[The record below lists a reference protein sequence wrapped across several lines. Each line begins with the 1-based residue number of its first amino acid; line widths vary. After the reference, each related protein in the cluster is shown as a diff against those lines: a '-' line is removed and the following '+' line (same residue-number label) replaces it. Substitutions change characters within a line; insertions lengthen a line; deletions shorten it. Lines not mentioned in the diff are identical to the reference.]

1 MEVQAEVVMERN
13 FGPIAAAVYPLLIG
27 GSLMFAGMAL
37 GAFQQDRAT
46 EVENQQ
52 QQIEEQRR
60 RAAAAQS
67 QAMYGLLVPMGMI
80 AIPAT
85 AILGMYF
92 ILRKGER

>member
-1 MEVQAEVVMERN
+1 MERN
-13 FGPIAAAVYPLLIG
+13 FGPIAAAAYPILIG
-27 GSLMFAGMAL
+27 GSLIFAGMAF
-37 GAFQQDRAT
+37 GAFQQNGTT
-46 EVENQQ
+46 EVQDQQ

-92 ILRKGER
+92 ILRKRER

>member
-1 MEVQAEVVMERN
+1 MERN
-13 FGPIAAAVYPLLIG
+13 IGPIAAAAYPLLIG

-37 GAFQQDRAT
+37 GAFQQDRTAEIQT
-46 EVENQQ
+46 QQ

-85 AILGMYF
+85 AILGMFF
-92 ILRKGER
+92 ILRKKEGR